1 MFDVRFHIKQNRK
14 IYFMLFLCLIVGVVF
29 GIAVAASS
37 DEFLNLITSK
47 NKTLYSYINGSADYF
62 KIFWKRFL
70 IFLAPV
76 LLIVA
81 LGVFAYVSLFAGL
94 FLSYQTALFVLSC
107 TALIKIY
114 GLTGFLSVLFFVLP
128 VNLIYLAVLVFSSCF
143 CITRSFVALK
153 NKKFWMGFDEW
164 FFMKLFAVI
173 LVLFV
178 SSLLSCV
185 VVALFLKNANFLLY

>member
-81 LGVFAYVSLFAGL
+81 LGTFAYVSLFAGL

-128 VNLIYLAVLVFSSCF
+128 VNLIYLAVLVFASCF

-178 SSLLSCV
+178 LSLVSCV

>member
-1 MFDVRFHIKQNRK
+1 MFDVRFHIKQNLK
-14 IYFMLFLCLIVGVVF
+14 IYFMLFLCLIIGLVF
-29 GIAVAASS
+29 GIVVAASS

-62 KIFWKRFL
+62 KVFWKRFL

-81 LGVFAYVSLFAGL
+81 LGVCGYVSLFAGL

-107 TALIKIY
+107 TAMIKVY

-128 VNLIYLAVLVFSSCF
+128 VNLIYLSILVFLSCF
-143 CITRSFVALK
+143 CITRSFIALK
-153 NKKFWMGFDEW
+153 NKRFWMGFDEV
-164 FFMKLFAVI
+164 FFIKLFTVI
-173 LVLFV
+173 FLLLILSFV
-178 SSLLSCV
+178 SCV

>member
-1 MFDVRFHIKQNRK
+1 
-14 IYFMLFLCLIVGVVF
+14 MLFLCLIVGVVF

-128 VNLIYLAVLVFSSCF
+128 VNLIYLAVLVFASCF

-178 SSLLSCV
+178 LSLVSCV

>member
-14 IYFMLFLCLIVGVVF
+14 IYFMLFLCLIAGVVF

-81 LGVFAYVSLFAGL
+81 LGAFAYVSLFAGL

-128 VNLIYLAVLVFSSCF
+128 VNLIYLAVLVFASCF

-153 NKKFWMGFDEW
+153 NKKFLMGFDEW

-178 SSLLSCV
+178 LSLVSCV

>member
-14 IYFMLFLCLIVGVVF
+14 IYFMLFLCLIIGLVF
-29 GIAVAASS
+29 GIVVAASS

-62 KIFWKRFL
+62 KVFWKRFL

-81 LGVFAYVSLFAGL
+81 LGVCAYVSLFAGL

-107 TALIKIY
+107 TAMIKVY

-128 VNLIYLAVLVFSSCF
+128 VNLIYLSILVFLSCF
-143 CITRSFVALK
+143 CITRSFIALK
-153 NKKFWMGFDEW
+153 NKRFWMGFDEV
-164 FFMKLFAVI
+164 FFIKLFPVI
-173 LVLFV
+173 FLLLILSFV
-178 SSLLSCV
+178 SCV

>member
-1 MFDVRFHIKQNRK
+1 MFDVRFHIKHNRK

-81 LGVFAYVSLFAGL
+81 LGVFAYVSLLAGL

-128 VNLIYLAVLVFSSCF
+128 VNLIYLAVLVFASCF

-178 SSLLSCV
+178 LSLVSCV

>member
-128 VNLIYLAVLVFSSCF
+128 VNLIYLAVLVFASCF

-178 SSLLSCV
+178 LSLVSCV

>member
-81 LGVFAYVSLFAGL
+81 LGTFAYVSLFAGL

-128 VNLIYLAVLVFSSCF
+128 VNLIYLAVLVFASCF

-164 FFMKLFAVI
+164 FFMKLFSVI

-178 SSLLSCV
+178 LSLVSCV

>member
-1 MFDVRFHIKQNRK
+1 MFDVRFHIKHNRK

-81 LGVFAYVSLFAGL
+81 LGVLHM
-94 FLSYQTALFVLSC
+94 
-107 TALIKIY
+107 
-114 GLTGFLSVLFFVLP
+114 
-128 VNLIYLAVLVFSSCF
+128 LVC
-143 CITRSFVALK
+143 L
-153 NKKFWMGFDEW
+153 
-164 FFMKLFAVI
+164 
-173 LVLFV
+173 LVYF
-178 SSLLSCV
+178 
-185 VVALFLKNANFLLY
+185 

>member
-1 MFDVRFHIKQNRK
+1 
-14 IYFMLFLCLIVGVVF
+14 MLFLCLIIGLVF
-29 GIAVAASS
+29 GIVVAASS

-62 KIFWKRFL
+62 KVFWKRFL

-81 LGVFAYVSLFAGL
+81 LGVCGYVSLFAGL

-107 TALIKIY
+107 TAMIKVY

-128 VNLIYLAVLVFSSCF
+128 VNLIYLSILVFLSCF
-143 CITRSFVALK
+143 CITRSFIALK
-153 NKKFWMGFDEW
+153 NKRFWMGFDEV
-164 FFMKLFAVI
+164 FFIKLFTVI
-173 LVLFV
+173 FLLLILSFV
-178 SSLLSCV
+178 SCV